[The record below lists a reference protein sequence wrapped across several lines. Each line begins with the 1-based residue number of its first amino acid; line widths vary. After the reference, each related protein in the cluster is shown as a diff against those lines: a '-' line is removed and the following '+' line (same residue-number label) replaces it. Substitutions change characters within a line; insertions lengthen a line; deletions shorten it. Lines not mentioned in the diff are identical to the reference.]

1 MLASVKPMDDRCFP
15 NPYPPLDGPYY
26 SLPSSLSTLFSKS
39 IKDQLVY
46 LSSPSSYSALLGVST
61 SSILPQDDGTVYTG
75 SAGLA
80 LLHLKLGNLT
90 EADNLLEQ
98 SLSTVSSSRVTFL
111 CGSPGP
117 LAIQCVLHQK
127 LGQSPNLSPILAMV
141 GEVCDLPSSLPDE
154 LLYGRAGYLYTLLYL
169 RAELGE
175 ATVPSMLIR
184 KVVEAIIKSGQAMA
198 RSTKSRSPLMYA
210 WHDKVYVGAAH
221 GLSGILTMLLQ
232 AKDSLTPAEMK
243 EQVRPAVDYL
253 VNMQMEGGNFPSSK
267 GNEKDR
273 LIHWCHGAPG
283 VTLCLLLA
291 HQVWGCE
298 TDKYLDSARRA
309 GEVVWARG
317 LLKKG
322 SGLCHG
328 VAGNGYTFLHLYQVT
343 GQEVWLYRAAMF
355 GQWATELVRR
365 DQVTPDRPLSLFEG
379 IAGAVYFLHDLKDP
393 GKAKFPCLMI

>member
-1 MLASVKPMDDRCFP
+1 M
-15 NPYPPLDGPYY
+15 
-26 SLPSSLSTLFSKS
+26 
-39 IKDQLVY
+39 KDQLVY

-61 SSILPQDDGTVYTG
+61 SSILPPDDGTVYTG
-75 SAGLA
+75 SAGIA

-90 EADNLLEQ
+90 EADNLIQQ
-98 SLSTVSSSRVTFL
+98 SLATVSSSRVTFL

-117 LAIQCVLHQK
+117 LAIQCVLHHK

-169 RAELGE
+169 RRELGE
-175 ATVPSMLIR
+175 ATVPSMVIR
-184 KVVEAIIKSGQAMA
+184 KVVEAIIKSGQAMS
-198 RSTKSRSPLMYA
+198 RSTKSRSPLMFA

-221 GLSGILTMLLQ
+221 GLAGILTMLLQ
-232 AKDSLTPAEMK
+232 AKDSLTPAELK

-355 GQWATELVRR
+355 GQWITELVRR
-365 DQVTPDRPLSLFEG
+365 DQITPDRPLSLFEG
-379 IAGAVYFLHDLKDP
+379 IAGAVHYLHDLQDP
-393 GKAKFPCLMI
+393 GVARFPCLMI

>member
-1 MLASVKPMDDRCFP
+1 M
-15 NPYPPLDGPYY
+15 
-26 SLPSSLSTLFSKS
+26 
-39 IKDQLVY
+39 KDQLVY

-75 SAGLA
+75 TAGHA

-90 EADNLLEQ
+90 EADNLLKQ
-98 SLSTVSSSRVTFL
+98 SLTTVSSSRITFL

-117 LAIQCVLHQK
+117 LAIQCVLHHK
-127 LGQSPNLSPILAMV
+127 LGQTPNLSPILAMV

-221 GLSGILTMLLQ
+221 GLAGILTMLLQ
-232 AKDSLTPAEMK
+232 AKDSLTPAELK

-267 GNEKDR
+267 GNF
-273 LIHWCHGAPG
+273 
-283 VTLCLLLA
+283 
-291 HQVWGCE
+291 
-298 TDKYLDSARRA
+298 Y
-309 GEVVWARG
+309 
-317 LLKKG
+317 
-322 SGLCHG
+322 
-328 VAGNGYTFLHLYQVT
+328 Y
-343 GQEVWLYRAAMF
+343 
-355 GQWATELVRR
+355 
-365 DQVTPDRPLSLFEG
+365 
-379 IAGAVYFLHDLKDP
+379 AVF
-393 GKAKFPCLMI
+393 